1 MDLQDFD
8 AQGLYFEKPM
18 SQEVENLLQAASDA
32 YAEGRAEP
40 LLLQAFLLEP
50 ENLTVLVAMYR
61 FYYYQHRYRDA
72 IDVAHKA
79 MAAVAPTIYFPE
91 EWAEIRAANLANG
104 VSQSFTLVRFYLLAL
119 KGAAYLH
126 LRLGEIEKGVRMLNK
141 VMELDVKD
149 RLGAAALLRA
159 MRPTALDL
167 TATSDT
173 AGVVAHGV

>member
-18 SQEVENLLQAASDA
+18 SAEVENLLATASDA

-40 LLLQAFLLEP
+40 LLLQAFLLAP
-50 ENLTVLVAMYR
+50 QNLTVLVAMYR

-72 IDVAHKA
+72 IDVAHRA
-79 MAAVAPTIYFPE
+79 MAAVAPDIYFPD
-91 EWAEIRAANLANG
+91 EWAEINATNLANG
-104 VSQSFTLVRFYLLAL
+104 VAQSFTLVRFYLLAL

-126 LRLGEIEKGVRMLNK
+126 LRLGEIESGVRMLNK

-149 RLGAAALLRA
+149 RLGAGALLRA
-159 MRPTALDL
+159 MTPTALAARPGGAVL
-167 TATSDT
+167 E
-173 AGVVAHGV
+173 VAASSV